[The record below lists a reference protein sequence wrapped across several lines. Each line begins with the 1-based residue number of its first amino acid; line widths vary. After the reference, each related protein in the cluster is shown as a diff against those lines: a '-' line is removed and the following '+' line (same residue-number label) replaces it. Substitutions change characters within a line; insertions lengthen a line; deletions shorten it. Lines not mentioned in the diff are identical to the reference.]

1 MIHRPPI
8 SLRQNKVGLLIATLA
23 ALSAWFFTDNILIPH
38 QIVEAAA
45 MDRPRGNLSDLY
57 PRWLG
62 ARELLLQGRDPYS
75 REITRE
81 IQVGYYGRLVDATRP
96 NDPKDQQGFAY
107 PVYVVFLLAP
117 TVCLPFRE
125 VQSGFRWLLVILT
138 GASVLFWLRALRWR
152 PPLLVTATWIVVT
165 LGCFPAIQ
173 GLKLQQLSL
182 LVCALLAAC
191 AAAVA
196 SGALTI
202 AGVLLAVATIKPQ
215 MTAILA
221 AWLLLW
227 AIADWGSRK
236 RLVVS
241 FVVTM
246 AILLAGSEILLP
258 GWIGRFRAAAA
269 DYWQYTG
276 GGKSIL
282 DVGLSAALGKPIAV
296 ILVIALAVLCWRV
309 CREPADSPAFARSSA
324 LVLAVT
330 IVVIPTFALYNQ
342 LLLLPAFMLVVRS
355 LPELWG
361 KGRMARFFVV
371 VTGAAILWSWV
382 TAVLADLALL
392 VLSRELVLKTWAVP
406 LYPGLAVPVAVLG
419 LLAVSAVSAKRPLAN
434 ESVSA

>member
-1 MIHRPPI
+1 
-8 SLRQNKVGLLIATLA
+8 
-23 ALSAWFFTDNILIPH
+23 
-38 QIVEAAA
+38 

-282 DVGLSAALGKPIAV
+282 DVGLGTALGKPIAV
-296 ILVIALAVLCWRV
+296 ILVIVLAVLGWRV
-309 CREPADSPAFARSSA
+309 RREPAESSAFTWMLA
-324 LVLAVT
+324 LVLAIT
-330 IVVIPTFALYNQ
+330 IIVIPTFAPYNQ
-342 LLLLPAFMLVVRS
+342 LLLVPALMLVVRS

-361 KGRMARFFVV
+361 RGRIARFFSVITS
-371 VTGAAILWSWV
+371 VTILWFWV
-382 TAVLADLALL
+382 TALLADLALL
-392 VLSRELVLKTWAVP
+392 GLPPELVLKTWAVP
-406 LYPGLAVPVAVLG
+406 LYPSLAIPVVVLG
-419 LLAVSAVSAKRPLAN
+419 LLAVSAWPIWTKRPP
-434 ESVSA
+434 